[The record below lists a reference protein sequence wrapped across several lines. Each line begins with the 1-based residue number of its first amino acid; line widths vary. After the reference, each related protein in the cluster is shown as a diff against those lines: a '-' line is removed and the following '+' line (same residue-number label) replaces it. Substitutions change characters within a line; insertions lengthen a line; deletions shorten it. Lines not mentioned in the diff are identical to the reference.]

1 MDYTTHYHSPV
12 DPVPIRISNRL
23 RIETFDGQKNIVKMQ
38 IFPSGKSLTYY
49 FDSDETRIEV
59 KF

>member
-23 RIETFDGQKNIVKMQ
+23 RIETFDGQKNIVKMR
-38 IFPSGKSLTYY
+38 Y
-49 FDSDETRIEV
+49 FLLGRV
-59 KF
+59 